1 MSSSRI
7 STRLTFSHG
16 VHPEEFKEQTAR
28 LPIERIPFVDT
39 YVVPLS
45 QHAGAPSIP
54 VVQKGQHV
62 RRGEMIAKPAA
73 FVSVAQH
80 APVSGTVSSIELS
93 DHPNGS
99 LSSAIKIKADPY
111 STQALPVNGGLA
123 WRGMDFKTFIGHV
136 QNAGLVGLGGAGFP
150 AHVKFSIP
158 EGKTCRYIIANG
170 CECEPFLTAD
180 HRIMVEYASEL
191 VQGLLILRHFIPAE
205 RIFIGIE
212 SNKPD
217 AMDILKKEVQRL
229 GADFEIVPL
238 KVKYPQGAEK
248 MLIKA
253 VLKKEVPSGK
263 LPIDVETLVSNVGT
277 LVALAQYFTQS
288 VPLIERVVTV
298 TGTAIRR
305 PANVMVPVG
314 TPIRHVIEWCG
325 GVTEDTARILLGGPM
340 MGIAQKSL
348 DVPIIKGISGIL
360 ALTKN
365 EVRDMDTYKCIRCG
379 RCVEVCPMFLN
390 PSLMGLL
397 ARKDM
402 YDELEQLHVLDC
414 FECASCSF
422 VCPSGIPLVQSFRV
436 AKSILRERKTK
447 S

>member
-1 MSSSRI
+1 MTVLPT
-7 STRLTFSHG
+7 TRLTFRHG
-16 VHPEEFKEQTAR
+16 VHPDEYKEKTAN
-28 LPIERIPFVDT
+28 LPIERIPFVDE

-45 QHAGAPSIP
+45 QHAGAPAIP
-54 VVQKGQHV
+54 LVTKGQRV
-62 RRGEMIAKPAA
+62 RRGDKIANPSG

-80 APVSGTVSSIELS
+80 APVTGTVTGIELAE
-93 DHPNGS
+93 HPNGS
-99 LSSAIKIKADPY
+99 LSTAIRIKADPF
-111 STQALPVNGGLA
+111 STQDVPRNGGIP
-123 WRGMDFKTFIGHV
+123 WKDIVFKTFIEHV

-158 EGKTCRYIIANG
+158 EGKTCRTIIANG

-180 HRIMVEYASEL
+180 HRIMVEFAVEL
-191 VQGLLILRHFIPAE
+191 IEGLVILRHFIPAE
-205 RIFIGIE
+205 KIYIGVE

-217 AMDILKKEVQRL
+217 AIRLLKDEIARRGL
-229 GADFEIVPL
+229 DFETVPL

-277 LVALAQYFTQS
+277 LVALAQYFTDS

-305 PANVMVPVG
+305 PANLMVPVG
-314 TPIRHVIEWCG
+314 TPIRHLIEFCG
-325 GVTEDTARILLGGPM
+325 GVTDDAARFLLGGPM

-348 DVPIIKGISGIL
+348 DVPLIKGVSGIL
-360 ALTKN
+360 VLTPN
-365 EVRDMDTYKCIRCG
+365 EVRDLDTYKCIRCG
-379 RCVEVCPMFLN
+379 RCVEVCPMYLN
-390 PSLMGLL
+390 PSMMGLL
-397 ARKDM
+397 ARKEM
-402 YDELEQLHVLDC
+402 YEDLETEHVLDC

-436 AKSILRERKTK
+436 AKSIIRERKAK